1 MSNGCFEH
9 HQPIIT
15 NACPTKRCQKSLH
28 PKLVSIFPG
37 VSKKKRERCHIV
49 TSGFGRENFT
59 KANPRTKTKAL
70 QKKKKKKKKTIQEQ
84 REVAC
89 TRAKTARSVSFSQ
102 ILYILSKQELSYR
115 WDVTCM
121 FLDANQSE
129 TSSVNRTQY

>member
-1 MSNGCFEH
+1 MSHSNIWLWAGKFY
-9 HQPIIT
+9 QS
-15 NACPTKRCQKSLH
+15 KSQN
-28 PKLVSIFPG
+28 
-37 VSKKKRERCHIV
+37 
-49 TSGFGRENFT
+49 ENEGL
-59 KANPRTKTKAL
+59 A
-70 QKKKKKKKKTIQEQ
+70 KKKKKKKNTIKEQ

>member
-1 MSNGCFEH
+1 MSHSNIWLWAGKFY
-9 HQPIIT
+9 QS
-15 NACPTKRCQKSLH
+15 KSQN
-28 PKLVSIFPG
+28 
-37 VSKKKRERCHIV
+37 
-49 TSGFGRENFT
+49 ENEGL
-59 KANPRTKTKAL
+59 A
-70 QKKKKKKKKTIQEQ
+70 KKKKKKKKTIQEQ

>member
-1 MSNGCFEH
+1 MPE
-9 HQPIIT
+9 IT
-15 NACPTKRCQKSLH
+15 APKACIHLPWSFQ
-28 PKLVSIFPG
+28 
-37 VSKKKRERCHIV
+37 KKRERCHIV

-70 QKKKKKKKKTIQEQ
+70 QKKKKKTIQEQ

-102 ILYILSKQELSYR
+102 ILHILSKQELSYR

>member
-1 MSNGCFEH
+1 MGGKILPKQIPER
-9 HQPIIT
+9 
-15 NACPTKRCQKSLH
+15 KRRPC
-28 PKLVSIFPG
+28 
-37 VSKKKRERCHIV
+37 
-49 TSGFGRENFT
+49 
-59 KANPRTKTKAL
+59 
-70 QKKKKKKKKTIQEQ
+70 KKKKTIQEQ